1 MSENWAADWVQ
12 GMLRKS
18 ASTDSGLGDAFIDV
32 PESFES
38 EFAEELWQHYI
49 TLLRAEPGAGER
61 LSQFEFPEFS
71 ALAYDHQR
79 YFVDLV
85 GFLLGKEDS
94 QAYIGKAFEGVPVHI
109 APDHDRVTV
118 GPMTGWIQ
126 VKDLQDGSTQW
137 VDPVLDRQWI
147 AEPMLEYGRKRV
159 RESFP
164 ELSNHINSYEMKRD
178 RYFNNL
184 KHDLIENWG
193 LSEEAITGPEG
204 PFNSSIIDTFNFR
217 WPDPTSIGP
226 RSVKLFAKFNPNP
239 DKWYKDPKNSSLKK
253 MVWAEVG
260 NLAHPVAEK
269 YVKEHAPPETPDAV
283 LAAVAGSHHR
293 DSGGWGVSDDL
304 MAHVDKNLEKMG
316 EGLAAEFSK
325 TLANLEVPSGFPIE
339 QYYDQTVDAYI
350 SVAGTVWDE
359 EIRPIHDV
367 LQELGIF
374 EPSHPRYEELGFL
387 QRPPDSIEHAG
398 LSLESTLLEVREQ
411 LRDLAFGTS
420 TAPQSLG
427 TPDEIQAE
435 LVNLLSGRAV
445 EQGLGSVLPQQLH
458 EIAESLAGQLA
469 ENPMGVPIDRDTLW
483 DKYGA
488 FPHEGY
494 EERADSDDRLHHGDM
509 ALAASQVRQAARPRW
524 SDEAQW
530 YYDMASPLL
539 IDATFGGRVARELG
553 PQNELVADL
562 SEAHTESGP
571 FKELLVQIAENTF
584 GEAFIRESPGF
595 VPTAKSVFESLGAV
609 RELPENYQKV
619 FTEYAP
625 QLINHRN
632 RRGAQV
638 DTMEMLAFVEGL
650 KDVAEMDSPTV
661 ETVNLDEGPWG
672 QMADLIPDK
681 IRIALGKNVPG
692 FYPEFTVL
700 LDKFNELNVEHPPMQ
715 DMNQFDV
722 DFMVGQ
728 TLWEIGNTVDER
740 SYEYVPDKLSV
751 PLLESFH
758 SFALTADTLESTWTV
773 VPITPRNF
781 QLAKLLA
788 DEGADAFPAD
798 VNKKI
803 RERLDLIKPMVE
815 MQEKWPKE
823 LLDVMRLKF
832 SQGDMPQPVESGM
845 VSTIVAYDAALHNPT
860 NYKDWP
866 DRWGVSDD
874 AIARTPDG
882 MREWLD
888 DELVDHALMDWQHTM
903 EDYPVVA
910 EAVEAWEPDAEFS
923 PEHAGHVRWE
933 TAKHFAEQHYGVP
946 WEELPEQVRTVL
958 KQAIQDIED
967 RVDISAMDYRTVPAG
982 MAHQHL
988 KAIRDLGDAVVGE
1001 LGLPAIEHPEWQRQE
1016 MPVGDTAQYVTGAR
1030 QLLKDPESLG
1040 PSMFGQ
1046 DAALPPA
1053 PLPFEYEDLS
1063 PEEIINMAFRG
1074 QISDRDL
1081 ARLEQHD
1088 RIFDAPRIGL
1098 YRNVQNQFPEPELR
1112 EERKNKL
1119 VSMFGNRD
1127 KWREFYDSFQ
1137 GRGDEGYLNISK
1149 MFPGDYSFN
1158 PKKFMGW
1165 ASERIPWADTPSD
1178 MGDPLTGEP
1187 AANLNTLMG
1196 GKDERLA
1203 AERANAEEAE
1213 SRESQAPENPQWGD
1227 ELDYLTAAERA
1238 PLTDDWDG
1246 GLERFRSD
1254 RIFEGLLQRMSE
1266 AEAAGLWDESSRIFK
1281 IARNL
1286 PSLGSKGAE
1295 KRYEELEDEFQL
1307 YWGDPRL
1314 TGDPRDPGGGPPL
1327 GSLMPMY
1334 GTDADPTLINITKGL
1349 GRSAYR
1355 GFERTEGILNPI
1367 SEAIEETAFKG
1378 IRKAG
1383 GAAAKYGA
1391 ARTGALAGAASGFGK
1406 AANVAVKAAGP
1417 LSIAFLA
1424 GTYGYGLSQGLGHVD
1439 ALKQAIGVTEVQE
1452 IGQRTAA
1459 NWRDSAPRGP
1469 QPDGLA
1475 GAFNTIGRGIS
1486 AFGGAVK
1493 DTALGVFGLGPDD
1506 EPQQQQQPV
1515 QKQNVLP
1522 NGYTR
1527 YGVGFQGRR

>member
-32 PESFES
+32 PESFEY

-49 TLLRAEPGAGER
+49 TLLREARSANGDETP
-61 LSQFEFPEFS
+61 FEFPEFS
-71 ALAYDHQR
+71 ALAYDHRR

-85 GFLLGKEDS
+85 DLLLGKGTA
-94 QAYIGKAFEGVPVHI
+94 QANIGRVLAGVRVDF
-109 APDHDRVTV
+109 APDHDRVQI
-118 GPMTGWIQ
+118 GPMPGH
-126 VKDLQDGSTQW
+126 VEVNDLRGHGTAW
-137 VDPVLDRQWI
+137 VTTDPPRSSI
-147 AEPMLEYGRKRV
+147 SEPMLEYGRKRV

-164 ELSNHINSYEMKRD
+164 ELSNHIKSYEMKRD
-178 RYFNNL
+178 RYFNNI
-184 KHDLIENWG
+184 KNDLIENWG
-193 LSEEAITGPEG
+193 LSEEVITRPAGIFG
-204 PFNSSIIDTFNFR
+204 GSITDAFSFR
-217 WPDPTSIGP
+217 WPDPTVMGP
-226 RSVKLFAKFNPNP
+226 YSVKLFAKFNPDP
-239 DKWYKDPKNSSLKK
+239 DNWYKDKKNLPLKK
-253 MVWAEVG
+253 TVWEEVAD
-260 NLAHPVAEK
+260 LAYPVAEK
-269 YVKEHAPPETPDAV
+269 YVKEHVPPGTPDNV
-283 LAAVAGSHHR
+283 VAAMAGGRHR
-293 DSGGWGVSDDL
+293 DDEGWGVSDDL
-304 MAHVDKNLEKMG
+304 RVHIDKNLEKMG
-316 EGLAAEFSK
+316 ESLAADFSK
-325 TLANLEVPSGFPIE
+325 TLANLEPPPGFPIK

-350 SVAGTVWDE
+350 SVAGDVWDE
-359 EIRPIHDV
+359 EIRPIQDI

-387 QRPPDSIEHAG
+387 QNRPDRIEHAG

-411 LRDLAFGTS
+411 LRGLAFGTA

-427 TPDEIQAE
+427 GPDEIQTE
-435 LVNLLSGRAV
+435 LVKLLSDRAV

-488 FPHEGY
+488 FPQEGY
-494 EERADSDDRLHHGDM
+494 EERTNSNDRLHHGDM

-524 SDEAQW
+524 SDDAQW

-539 IDATFGGRVARELG
+539 IDATFGGRAARELG

-562 SEAHTESGP
+562 SEAYTESGA
-571 FKELLVQIAENTF
+571 FKQLLTQIAENTF
-584 GEAFIRESPGF
+584 GEHLIREDPAFIS
-595 VPTAKSVFESLGAV
+595 TAKSVFESLGAV
-609 RELPENYQKV
+609 RELPENYQNV

-625 QLINHRN
+625 HLMARPT
-632 RRGAQV
+632 RRGARV
-638 DTMEMLAFVEGL
+638 DTIELLAFVEGL
-650 KDVAEMDSPTV
+650 DRVAKMDSPTV
-661 ETVNLDEGPWG
+661 ETVDLDETWS
-672 QMADLIPDK
+672 ASAELIPDK
-681 IRIALGKNVPG
+681 IRTSLAKNVPG
-692 FYPEFTVL
+692 FDPEFMSL
-700 LDKFNELNVEHPPMQ
+700 FDKFNKLNDEHPPLLNRGQ
-715 DMNQFDV
+715 YDV
-722 DFMVGQ
+722 GYLVGQ
-728 TLWEIGNTVDER
+728 TLWDIKNTVADR
-740 SYEYVPDKLSV
+740 SGEYVRDELGV
-751 PLLESFH
+751 PLLESFVT
-758 SFALTADTLESTWTV
+758 FGLTADTIEGTWRV

-781 QLAKLLA
+781 YLAKLLA
-788 DEGADAFPAD
+788 DEAGDAFPAD

-815 MQEKWPKE
+815 MQEKWPKD
-823 LLDVMRLKF
+823 LLDVVRLKF
-832 SQGDMPQPVESGM
+832 YQGDMSYPAESGM
-845 VSTIVAYDAALHNPT
+845 VALIVAFDAALHEPT

-866 DRWGVSDD
+866 DRFAVSDD
-874 AIARTPDG
+874 AIARTPDEL
-882 MREWLD
+882 RDWLD
-888 DELVDHALMDWQHTM
+888 DELVDHALIDWQHTM
-903 EDYPVVA
+903 DDYPVVA

-1016 MPVGDTAQYVTGAR
+1016 MPVGDSAEYVTGAR

-1074 QISDRDL
+1074 HISDRDL

-1119 VSMFGNRD
+1119 ISMFGNRD

-1137 GRGDEGYLNISK
+1137 GRGDEGFMNISK
-1149 MFPGDYSFN
+1149 LLPGDYLFN
-1158 PKKFMGW
+1158 PKRFAGY
-1165 ASERIPWADTPSD
+1165 ASERLPWTDTPSD
-1178 MGDPLTGEP
+1178 MGTPLGGEQ
-1187 AANLNTLMG
+1187 AATL
-1196 GKDERLA
+1196 
-1203 AERANAEEAE
+1203 
-1213 SRESQAPENPQWGD
+1213 PT
-1227 ELDYLTAAERA
+1227 LTEDSGST
-1238 PLTDDWDG
+1238 LTD
-1246 GLERFRSD
+1246 R
-1254 RIFEGLLQRMSE
+1254 
-1266 AEAAGLWDESSRIFK
+1266 A
-1281 IARNL
+1281 
-1286 PSLGSKGAE
+1286 
-1295 KRYEELEDEFQL
+1295 
-1307 YWGDPRL
+1307 
-1314 TGDPRDPGGGPPL
+1314 
-1327 GSLMPMY
+1327 
-1334 GTDADPTLINITKGL
+1334 KGL

-1391 ARTGALAGAASGFGK
+1391 ARTGALAGAATGIGK

-1506 EPQQQQQPV
+1506 EPQQQQPV